1 VNFLETSELL
11 ARIQVGD
18 NRKVDDL
25 VIEEWW
31 HLVRDLR
38 LDDAIEAVREHR
50 RVSGEYL
57 TAQHVRAGVR
67 RLRSQRLERTPL
79 PEPPGGMTPVE
90 YLAWLRTTRQAI
102 ADGRPPAL
110 VPALVGP
117 PRDLPAIRPPRKP

>member
-31 HLVRDLR
+31 HLVKDLR
-38 LDDAIEAVREHR
+38 LADAVEAVREHR

-57 TAQHVRAGVR
+57 TAQHVRAGVK
-67 RLRSQRLERTPL
+67 RLRSARLDRTPL

-90 YLAWLRTTRQAI
+90 YRDWLRETRTAI
-102 ADGRPPAL
+102 ADGRPPQL
-110 VPALVGP
+110 VPELVSP
-117 PRDLPAIRPPRKP
+117 PRDLPAIRSPRKP